1 MTACFRVVRLN
12 SVDSTNAEAW
22 RRAGRPAEQNLVIWA
37 RRQEQ
42 GRGRHGRSWA
52 SPPGNLYA
60 SVVRPMS
67 SAANPALEVF
77 RAGIC
82 LVEAVR
88 NLIGGSVH
96 AELKWPN
103 DVLVGGRKLAGVLAE
118 TSSEARATVIGTGVN
133 LISHPEE
140 TSLPATDMVHEGG
153 PEIAPAELLGAYLGR
168 LAERAEDTPA
178 AVFGRWRELSVPTGT
193 KFRVR
198 IGTSKVAGAFA
209 GIDDDGALLLDLADG
224 RRRRMVAG
232 DAFPVME
239 GQ

>member
-1 MTACFRVVRLN
+1 MRLN

-37 RRQEQ
+37 RRQER

-67 SAANPALEVF
+67 GAANPALEVF

-88 NLIGGSVH
+88 KLTGGDVP

-103 DVLVGGRKLAGVLAE
+103 DVLVAGRKLAGVLAE
-118 TSSEARATVIGTGVN
+118 TSTEERATVIGTGVN
-133 LISHPEE
+133 LISHPDG
-140 TSLPATDMVHEGG
+140 TSLPATDLAREGG
-153 PEIAPAELLGAYLGR
+153 PAITPADLLGAYLGR
-168 LAERAEDTPA
+168 LAERAEDAPTA
-178 AVFGRWRELSVPTGT
+178 ILGRWRELSVPTGT

-198 IGTSKVAGAFA
+198 IGTDEVRGVFA
-209 GIDDDGALLLDLADG
+209 GIDDGGALLLDLADG
-224 RRRRMVAG
+224 SRRRMVAG
-232 DAFPVME
+232 DAFPVMNSR
-239 GQ
+239 